1 MIRKT
6 LFWTFV
12 SIVYAFVTWT
22 GLFAIPLPGD
32 IVLSRSTPDPIATCF
47 QALHGRGVG
56 FPLVAYSESGRNSC
70 DSTKA
75 LNVFAVIIDLA
86 IFLGLPPQQAIASG
100 KLAAVALS
108 LGSLQKLH
116 KAKLHNWRVVA
127 PIMILAAV

>member
-22 GLFAIPLPGD
+22 GLFAISLPGD
-32 IVLSRSTPDPIATCF
+32 IVLSRSTPDPMATCF

-86 IFLGLPPQQAIASG
+86 IF
-100 KLAAVALS
+100 
-108 LGSLQKLH
+108 
-116 KAKLHNWRVVA
+116 
-127 PIMILAAV
+127 ILFIFLINRSFSKIKKSQMSSFGQN